1 MDSLNITEDII
12 VDESIERFELHE
24 YEPAARTN
32 LNSAGEV
39 RINIEQQDLYTKP
52 SASYL
57 MFEGRLTKADG
68 TAYANADVVA
78 LTNNGLMYL
87 FSQISYQLSNQDIE
101 TVFHPGQA
109 TTMLGMLKYPDDF
122 SKAQGLN
129 QLWQKDTATTAADNS
144 GFTSIIP
151 DPTTNS

>member
-24 YEPAARTN
+24 YEPATGSN
-32 LNSAGEV
+32 INSAGEI
-39 RINIEQQDLYTKP
+39 RIYIGQHALYTKP

-68 TAYANADVVA
+68 NAYANGDVVA

-101 TVFHPGQA
+101 TV
-109 TTMLGMLKYPDDF
+109 
-122 SKAQGLN
+122 
-129 QLWQKDTATTAADNS
+129 
-144 GFTSIIP
+144 
-151 DPTTNS
+151 